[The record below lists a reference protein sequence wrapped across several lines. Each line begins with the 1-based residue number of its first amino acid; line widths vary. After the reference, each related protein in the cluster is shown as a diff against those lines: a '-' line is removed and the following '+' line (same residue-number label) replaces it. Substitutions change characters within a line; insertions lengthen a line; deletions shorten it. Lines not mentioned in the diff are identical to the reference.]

1 MQIMFEQVKAILE
14 QYTDNKDITEQST
27 LEADLG
33 LTSFDVVEVVMAF
46 EDTFDIEIADRDIS
60 KFVCV
65 KDILEYLK
73 ERV

>member
-1 MQIMFEQVKAILE
+1 MFEQVKTILE
-14 QYTDNKDITEQST
+14 QYTDTTDITEQSS

-33 LTSFDVVEVVMAF
+33 LTSFDVVEIVTEF
-46 EDTFDIEIADRDIS
+46 EDTFGIEIADRDIS

-73 ERV
+73 EQV

>member
-1 MQIMFEQVKAILE
+1 MFEQVKSILE
-14 QYTDNKDITEQST
+14 QYTDNKVITEQST

-33 LTSFDVVEVVMAF
+33 LTSFDVVEVVVAF